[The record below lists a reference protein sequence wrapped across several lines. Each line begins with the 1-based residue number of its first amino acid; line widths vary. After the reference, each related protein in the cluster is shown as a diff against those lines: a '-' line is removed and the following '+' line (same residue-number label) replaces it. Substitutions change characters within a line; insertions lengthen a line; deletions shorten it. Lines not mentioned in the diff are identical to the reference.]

1 MGIAQNTWEIS
12 SPTLN
17 VNSHSE
23 NTHSLYFIVNN
34 THYNNQ
40 NEVHYCHHR
49 HLGHRRL
56 CSVHR
61 RVASIPACA
70 QTCLATA
77 IGNSG
82 SGVDDNACQCGD
94 ANAAITREATPCV
107 ISGCSSEEALNTQSI
122 TSQICA
128 LVAAGGSSGGSSA
141 ASSAATSAASSVSSA
156 ASSAASS
163 ATSMASSMAS
173 SMSSAASSAASSVS
187 QAATA

>member
-61 RVASIPACA
+61 RVDCFNPSLRSNLLGHRHIRCFVCF
-70 QTCLATA
+70 QRRQLCCLFCHLHGL
-77 IGNSG
+77 IHGFIH
-82 SGVDDNACQCGD
+82 VKCCQLCCQLCL
-94 ANAAITREATPCV
+94 R
-107 ISGCSSEEALNTQSI
+107 GCHRNYI
-122 TSQICA
+122 RTSRGHQRCFQ
-128 LVAAGGSSGGSSA
+128 GEGW
-141 ASSAATSAASSVSSA
+141 
-156 ASSAASS
+156 
-163 ATSMASSMAS
+163 
-173 SMSSAASSAASSVS
+173 
-187 QAATA
+187 

>member
-1 MGIAQNTWEIS
+1 MKFTTATIAILATAVSAQSIAELT
-12 SPTLN
+12 
-17 VNSHSE
+17 
-23 NTHSLYFIVNN
+23 
-34 THYNNQ
+34 
-40 NEVHYCHHR
+40 
-49 HLGHRRL
+49 
-56 CSVHR
+56 
-61 RVASIPACA
+61 ASIPACA

-82 SGVDDNACQCGD
+82 CGVDDNACQCGD

-187 QAATA
+187 EAATATTSAPVEATNAASKEKVGSFMAGAAILAAIAL

>member
-1 MGIAQNTWEIS
+1 MGAQNTWEIS

-61 RVASIPACA
+61 
-70 QTCLATA
+70 
-77 IGNSG
+77 
-82 SGVDDNACQCGD
+82 GVDDNACQCGD

-128 LVAAGGSSGGSSA
+128 LVAAGG
-141 ASSAATSAASSVSSA
+141 
-156 ASSAASS
+156 
-163 ATSMASSMAS
+163 
-173 SMSSAASSAASSVS
+173 
-187 QAATA
+187 

>member
-1 MGIAQNTWEIS
+1 MGTTATIAILATAVSAQSIAELT
-12 SPTLN
+12 
-17 VNSHSE
+17 
-23 NTHSLYFIVNN
+23 
-34 THYNNQ
+34 
-40 NEVHYCHHR
+40 
-49 HLGHRRL
+49 
-56 CSVHR
+56 
-61 RVASIPACA
+61 ASIPACA

-82 SGVDDNACQCGD
+82 CGVDDNACQCGD

-156 ASSAASS
+156 ASSAAS
-163 ATSMASSMAS
+163 MAS
-173 SMSSAASSAASSVS
+173 SMSSAATATTSAPVEATNAASKEKVGSFMAG
-187 QAATA
+187 AAILAAISLSLLDN

>member
-1 MGIAQNTWEIS
+1 MGTRQTTTIKMKFTTATIAILATAVSAQSIAELT
-12 SPTLN
+12 
-17 VNSHSE
+17 
-23 NTHSLYFIVNN
+23 
-34 THYNNQ
+34 
-40 NEVHYCHHR
+40 
-49 HLGHRRL
+49 
-56 CSVHR
+56 
-61 RVASIPACA
+61 ASIPACA

-82 SGVDDNACQCGD
+82 CGVDDNACQCGD

-163 ATSMASSMAS
+163 
-173 SMSSAASSAASSVS
+173 VS
-187 QAATA
+187 EAATATTSAPVEATTAASKEKVGSFMAGAAILAAIAL